1 MGGSKFKVT
10 ENQVLLTVYFQFQMI
25 HKMIKCEAA
34 YFPTITGYS
43 ELSWWGNHPMIE
55 YSPSQSRYSTRVG
68 LWSD

>member
-1 MGGSKFKVT
+1 
-10 ENQVLLTVYFQFQMI
+10 MI